1 MAENSAVSVRRL
13 TVRRGAHIA
22 LHGVDATIPRGSST
36 VLVGPNGAG
45 KTTFLLS
52 LLGELPHSGQIDIL
66 PLNGRAPRISFVPQ
80 YANPAARM
88 PLTAAEFLSL
98 DGNRRPLWLGLG
110 RAARRRAARALEQ
123 VHAEN
128 LLQRPMCGLSGGE
141 SRRVLL
147 AAALLRDLPGVVDVG
162 RRTDHAL
169 AVSRRTHHRLHHT
182 RHSDLGHRLVEL
194 PARAR
199 KPVRRCRQSELL
211 GRQPPDTLAVHG
223 QQHRLGRR
231 HHIVTFPF
239 EFDQNWRGYGLD
251 LRNNVIRSLLLD
263 DLAQALAVEHRQD
276 IRPVR
281 YLHRRRIGITV
292 QGHHLDSVTLQFD
305 GDLLAQFART
315 AQQSLPPHRCECC
328 SYLYHFRKMF

>member
-110 RAARRRAARALEQ
+110 RAARRRAATDTAGKTTLSRFAAKKFNSFLCAYIVAYYSKKYKDRA
-123 VHAEN
+123 
-128 LLQRPMCGLSGGE
+128 
-141 SRRVLL
+141 
-147 AAALLRDLPGVVDVG
+147 DV
-162 RRTDHAL
+162 
-169 AVSRRTHHRLHHT
+169 
-182 RHSDLGHRLVEL
+182 
-194 PARAR
+194 
-199 KPVRRCRQSELL
+199 
-211 GRQPPDTLAVHG
+211 
-223 QQHRLGRR
+223 
-231 HHIVTFPF
+231 
-239 EFDQNWRGYGLD
+239 
-251 LRNNVIRSLLLD
+251 
-263 DLAQALAVEHRQD
+263 
-276 IRPVR
+276 
-281 YLHRRRIGITV
+281 
-292 QGHHLDSVTLQFD
+292 
-305 GDLLAQFART
+305 FAN
-315 AQQSLPPHRCECC
+315 
-328 SYLYHFRKMF
+328 SYIM

>member
-22 LHGVDATIPRGSST
+22 LHGVDATIPRGSGT

-147 AAALLRDLPGVVDVG
+147 AAALLRDPDLLFLDEPAAGVDMRGEQEFWQLLDKLRRERGFTQIMVTHNLPLAAHYATHVVALNQTLVAQGAPHTVLTTDTMLRLFGVPIHLYPDQCAHLEQVCATCG
-162 RRTDHAL
+162 AQCGL
-169 AVSRRTHHRLHHT
+169 ASGAGTLF
-182 RHSDLGHRLVEL
+182 SPL
-194 PARAR
+194 PA
-199 KPVRRCRQSELL
+199 
-211 GRQPPDTLAVHG
+211 PPDGPA
-223 QQHRLGRR
+223 RR
-231 HHIVTFPF
+231 P
-239 EFDQNWRGYGLD
+239 
-251 LRNNVIRSLLLD
+251 
-263 DLAQALAVEHRQD
+263 
-276 IRPVR
+276 
-281 YLHRRRIGITV
+281 
-292 QGHHLDSVTLQFD
+292 
-305 GDLLAQFART
+305 
-315 AQQSLPPHRCECC
+315 
-328 SYLYHFRKMF
+328 